1 MITGNTTENS
11 FIDWLIVASKL
22 QSAAQLTRSTR
33 REKTPWLA
41 ILKLIIA
48 WGNITKLNLQQL
60 LNFFSSRFD
69 LIRFGLSDAAYK

>member
-1 MITGNTTENS
+1 MITGNTSENS

-41 ILKLIIA
+41 ILKLISLRQQHQ
-48 WGNITKLNLQQL
+48 TKLTTTTE
-60 LNFFSSRFD
+60 FFF
-69 LIRFGLSDAAYK
+69 L

>member
-1 MITGNTTENS
+1 MITGNTSENS

-22 QSAAQLTRSTR
+22 QSAAQLTRSAR

-48 WGNITKLNLQQL
+48 WGNITKLN
-60 LNFFSSRFD
+60 
-69 LIRFGLSDAAYK
+69 